1 MEQQEQVLFSLP
13 LKRLEPILK
22 SWLREVITET
32 QNGDEIPENE
42 IQADLITREELKK
55 ITGLSSDATVIKY
68 EKLDVFR
75 PMRLGRKVFY
85 RKSDVLKS
93 IKEFKRV

>member
-22 SWLREVITET
+22 NWLRDVITET
-32 QNGDEIPENE
+32 HNNEEIPENE
-42 IQADLITREELKK
+42 LHTDLITRDELKK

-68 EKLDVFR
+68 EKLGKFR

-85 RKSDVLKS
+85 RKSEVLKS
-93 IKEFKRV
+93 IKEFRRV